1 MVSVHVVFKP
11 NSLMLFF
18 KIFLALR
25 NPVETID
32 EKSDKK
38 KKKKEKKEKKSKKSD
53 KTKIT

>member
-53 KTKIT
+53 KTKF